1 MIVKHIIFS
10 IFIILFSVNPA
21 SAKVYYQTNNVKA
34 FSEEYASYN
43 YSDLIAKGKARTI
56 REEYFLSYA
65 YLRNKNNVFEDVDY
79 CKAMDGFKIASKNDV
94 ADASYVVAIMYY
106 NGLCVDQ
113 DLEKARKY
121 LILSGSRNYV
131 QAQALLGRAYWGENV
146 RDLFAKDTVK
156 ARHWLEKA
164 ANNGDAPS
172 AIGLSYL
179 YEHGLGGD
187 ENPELAFKWRRKAS
201 SLPYGEFAMAYFQPL
216 ARYYENGY
224 GTEADLVQAYKYYD
238 LSGSV
243 GGAGRSRVS
252 KKMTNEQ
259 IAEARQQSRHWQEE
273 NRRFNPGYN
282 SLQHQPDG
290 SYR

>member
-1 MIVKHIIFS
+1 MIVKHIFFS
-10 IFIILFSVNPA
+10 ICIILFSVNPA

-43 YSDLIAKGKARTI
+43 YSDLIEKGEARAA

-65 YLRNKNNVFEDVDY
+65 YLRNKNNVFDDIDY

-106 NGLCVDQ
+106 NGLCVDRN
-113 DLEKARKY
+113 LEKARKF
-121 LILSGSRNYV
+121 LILSGSRGYV
-131 QAQALLGRAYWGENV
+131 QAQALLGRAYWGENA

-187 ENPELAFKWRRKAS
+187 EYPELAFKWRRKAS

-243 GGAGRSRVS
+243 GGAGRLRVS

-259 IAEARQQSRHWQEE
+259 IVEARQQSKHWQEE

-282 SLQHQPDG
+282 GLEHQSDG